1 MVSLLRTLRSMR
13 RVGIKEWFH
22 QLQNIGDAK
31 SGRLVGTDQ
40 FGNRYFENLN
50 WKEEIPGRHRW
61 VDFAQHYNSASQV
74 PPQWHSWLSHI
85 SQKPPTEDLV
95 MQKLTPPWQAPWHEN
110 LTGTRGAFKTYNTV
124 VPKINSWEPKVAG
137 RGGSS

>member
-1 MVSLLRTLRSMR
+1 MVSLLRTLRSIR

-22 QLQNIGDAK
+22 QLQTIGDAK
-31 SGRLVGTDQ
+31 SGRLVGVDQ

-61 VDFAQHYNSASQV
+61 VDFAQHYNSPSQI
-74 PPQWHSWLSHI
+74 PPEWHSWLSHI
-85 SQKPPTEDLV
+85 SKDPIVAHKP
-95 MQKLTPPWQAPWHEN
+95 KWQLPWHEN

-124 VPKINSWEPKVAG
+124 VPKIEAWEPKVAE
-137 RGGSS
+137 RGVL